1 MSAVLIDPIIGS
13 NTGWT
18 EDDTMTD
25 TATSR
30 EQDASPAEVQLTVRD
45 DATETERRN
54 AERSVAAMVAR
65 SSEAAARRRAAEAEL
80 AQISDALREPFGTAP
95 APDDRADTA
104 LAKLRAR
111 DLIYH
116 EEMEVLS
123 HHSSVAFDPT
133 PLSRDVLTTRSQGFV
148 PPYDFQWAWHD
159 PAGHPAFN
167 IVQARPSG
175 RLGLDARSGSAPGGA
190 SGLVN
195 VHAGFGVFLSSSVQA
210 QKFPHAVLNP
220 GNYRWAVRAIGV
232 GSNATSEGGFEIT
245 VFEDGQFLTGASRKL
260 WRGRVSGSVFS
271 PDESASDARGNHL
284 ITGPDL
290 QFTIRPGHGYTFNAG
305 IWVYSDRSTGVGA
318 GAVQSLLQGTLTR
331 MWVFG

>member
-1 MSAVLIDPIIGS
+1 M
-13 NTGWT
+13 T
-18 EDDTMTD
+18 E
-25 TATSR
+25 TATHR
-30 EQDASPAEVQLTVRD
+30 EQDASPADFHLTVRD
-45 DATETERRN
+45 DATEAERHQ

-65 SSEAAARRRAAEAEL
+65 STQAAARLRAADADVTEL
-80 AQISDALREPFGTAP
+80 TDALRRPFVDALER
-95 APDDRADTA
+95 DDRASAA
-104 LAKLRAR
+104 LRQLRAR
-111 DLIYH
+111 DLMHH

-123 HHSSVAFDPT
+123 HHSSVTYDPT
-133 PLSRDVLTTRSQGFV
+133 PPVSRDVLTNRSQGFV
-148 PPYDFQWAWHD
+148 PPYDYQWAWHD
-159 PAGHPAFN
+159 PAGHPPFN
-167 IVQARPSG
+167 IVQDRPSG
-175 RLGLDARSGSAPGGA
+175 RLGVDARSGSAPGGA
-190 SGLVN
+190 SGFVN
-195 VHAGFGVFLSSSVQA
+195 VHAGFGVFLSSNVQT

-245 VFEDGQFLTGASRKL
+245 VFEDGRFLTGLSRQL
-260 WRGRVSGSVFS
+260 WRRRVSGSVFS
-271 PDESASDARGNHL
+271 PDESASDVKGNHV